1 MSRKDNESLLRATE
15 NKNDEFFTRY
25 EDIERELQYYDLTGK
40 SIYCNCDNPYESNF
54 VHYFVDNFERLG
66 IKYLVATHISKDES
80 SPVKMTYDGNRPEYS
95 TLNGDGDFRSEECI
109 GILKECDVVITNPP
123 FSLFRVFIS
132 TIINNKKD
140 FLVIGSQN
148 AISYVNFF
156 SLIKNEKV
164 RVGVNYV
171 KEFGISDVGLHK
183 YTKNVRWCD
192 KSEKYIAKF
201 GNVIWFTTLQ
211 HNVHKPLTLTETY
224 SADKYQKYDNFNA
237 INVDRVSQIPKNY
250 SGAMGVP
257 ITYINKHDSDMFRI
271 LGKSGDFAED
281 IIVNGQRKNSAGRF
295 YINGKRKYDR
305 VVIKRLNKI

>member
-1 MSRKDNESLLRATE
+1 MKKSNNISLLRAAE

-25 EDIERELQYYDLTGK
+25 EDIERELQHYDLTGK

-54 VHYFVDNFERLG
+54 VHYFVDNFEILG
-66 IKYLVATHISKDES
+66 IKHLVATHISKDES

-95 TLNGDGDFRSEECI
+95 VLNGDGDFRSEECI
-109 GILKECDVVITNPP
+109 GILKECDVVVTNPP
-123 FSLFRVFIS
+123 FSLFSVFIS

-171 KEFGISDVGLHK
+171 KEFSIADVELHK
-183 YTKNVRWCD
+183 DTKNVRWCD

-211 HNVHKPLTLTETY
+211 HNGHKPLTLTETY

-250 SGAMGVP
+250 SGAIGVP
-257 ITYINKHDSDMFRI
+257 ITYINKHDSNMFRI
-271 LGKSGDFAED
+271 LGKSDDFAED